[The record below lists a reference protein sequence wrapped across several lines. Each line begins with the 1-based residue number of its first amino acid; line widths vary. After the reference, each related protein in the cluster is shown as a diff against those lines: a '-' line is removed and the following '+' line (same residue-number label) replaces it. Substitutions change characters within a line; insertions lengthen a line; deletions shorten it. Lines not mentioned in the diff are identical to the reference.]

1 MTEEQSKELL
11 SKTLLEAMSNKKMN
25 NAQLGELIGADKST
39 VGRWINKEALLKV
52 NFIPDICRILEISP
66 NILFNYVDKNSL
78 TPKQLKLINAYES
91 KPEIQQ
97 AIDKLLDI

>member
-1 MTEEQSKELL
+1 MTEDQSKELL
-11 SKTLLEAMSNKKMN
+11 SKTLLEAMNNKKVN

-52 NFIPDICRILEISP
+52 NFVPDICRVLDISP
-66 NILFNYVDKNSL
+66 NILFNYVDKESL
-78 TPKQLKLINAYES
+78 TPKQLKLIKAYED